1 MESEIKHSNSKA
13 SELDQEI
20 IEQFRN
26 EETRNYA
33 FNLLVREYQKRLY
46 WHIRKIIID
55 HDDTDDVLQN
65 VFIKVWR
72 NLENFKAESQLF
84 TWMYRIATNESINF
98 LNAKKKRAGIP
109 LDDVSAFLSNNL
121 ESDSYYKGDEIQTKL
136 QKAILTLPDKQRIVF
151 NMKYFDEMKYEEM
164 SKILETS
171 VGAQAVENWVGTSK
185 ITVSDVY
192 PFSIAVAY
200 TNGLNEDPGWRGA
213 TATL

>member
-1 MESEIKHSNSKA
+1 MGGELKHTLSKA
-13 SELDQEI
+13 SALDQEI

-26 EETRNYA
+26 EQTRNYA

-46 WHIRKIIID
+46 WHIRKIILN

-65 VFIKVWR
+65 VFIKIWR
-72 NLENFKAESQLF
+72 NLENFKEESQLY

-98 LNAKKKRAGIP
+98 LNQKKKRAGIP
-109 LDDVSAFLSNNL
+109 LDDVSAFLANNL

-171 VGAQAVENWVGTSK
+171 VGALKASYHHAVKK
-185 ITVSDVY
+185 I
-192 PFSIAVAY
+192 
-200 TNGLNEDPGWRGA
+200 EDYL
-213 TATL
+213 TKD

>member
-1 MESEIKHSNSKA
+1 MGAEIKHTFTKA
-13 SELDQEI
+13 SSFDQEI

-26 EETRNYA
+26 EQTRNYA

-72 NLENFKAESQLF
+72 NLENFKEESQLF

-109 LDDVSAFLSNNL
+109 LDDVSAFLVGNL

-171 VGAQAVENWVGTSK
+171 VGALKASYHHAVKK
-185 ITVSDVY
+185 I
-192 PFSIAVAY
+192 
-200 TNGLNEDPGWRGA
+200 EDYL
-213 TATL
+213 TKD

>member
-1 MESEIKHSNSKA
+1 MGGEVKHTLSKA
-13 SELDQEI
+13 SNLDQEI

-84 TWMYRIATNESINF
+84 TWMYRIATNESLNF

-109 LDDVSAFLSNNL
+109 LDDVSAFLANNL

-171 VGAQAVENWVGTSK
+171 VGALKASYHHAVKK
-185 ITVSDVY
+185 IEHYLTKD
-192 PFSIAVAY
+192 
-200 TNGLNEDPGWRGA
+200 
-213 TATL
+213 